1 MCAPEDDDVLSL
13 YEQYIDNSDN
23 WQEYS
28 DYQCHDDD
36 EMYYDAD
43 YSDHDDS
50 GSGSSYD
57 DYSDNA

>member
-28 DYQCHDDD
+28 DYQCHDD